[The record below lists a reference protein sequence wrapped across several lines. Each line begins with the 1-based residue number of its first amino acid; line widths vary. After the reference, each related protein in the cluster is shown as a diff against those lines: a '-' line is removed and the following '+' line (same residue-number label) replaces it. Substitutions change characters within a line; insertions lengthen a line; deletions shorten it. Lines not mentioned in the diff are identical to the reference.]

1 MFKDLLSAIIKQNST
16 RYEVII
22 ISQEVIFFFDDS
34 GVLHRNDPSG
44 YFVYAGYVFT
54 NREDLESARR
64 KYINANK
71 QLKRA
76 LGRTDELKAATLD
89 SKHKRSLYNSV
100 KEYDSVAVVVD
111 ISRLYDYVLADKK
124 SICRYKDYVLKRCIK
139 NKLKKLITDGILSKD
154 EDITISIYI
163 DEQLTATNGY
173 YDLRDSIKEEL
184 QHGIVNFDYGVRHP
198 HVFDS
203 NVEVIIHYCD
213 SSSNYIIQ
221 ASDILANRIWTS
233 YRTQNRDLRAK
244 DNQTILTFP

>member
-1 MFKDLLSAIIKQNST
+1 MIT
-16 RYEVII
+16 

-34 GVLHRNDPSG
+34 GVLHKNELSG

-54 NREDLESARR
+54 NRNELDSAKR
-64 KYINANK
+64 KYIHANK
-71 QLKRA
+71 MLKNA
-76 LGRTDELKAATLD
+76 LCVSTELKASNLVP
-89 SKHKRSLYNSV
+89 KHKRSLYNSV
-100 KEYDSVAVVVD
+100 KDYRSVAAVVE
-111 ISRLYDYVLADKK
+111 ISRLYDYVIENKK
-124 SICRYKDYVLKRCIK
+124 SICRYKDYILKRCIK
-139 NKLKKLITDGILSKD
+139 NELELMITDGILSKN

-184 QHGIVNFDYGVRHP
+184 KHGIINFNYGISYP
-198 HVFDS
+198 NVFDA

-213 SSSNYIIQ
+213 SSTNYMIQ

-233 YRTQNRDLRAK
+233 YRINNRKLRMK

>member
-1 MFKDLLSAIIKQNST
+1 MIT
-16 RYEVII
+16 

-34 GVLHRNDPSG
+34 GVLHKNELSG

-54 NREDLESARR
+54 NRNELDSAKR
-64 KYINANK
+64 KYIHANK
-71 QLKRA
+71 MLKNA
-76 LGRTDELKAATLD
+76 LCVSTELKASNLVP
-89 SKHKRSLYNSV
+89 KHKRSLYNSV
-100 KEYDSVAVVVD
+100 KDYRSVAAVVE
-111 ISRLYDYVLADKK
+111 ISRLYNYVIENKK
-124 SICRYKDYVLKRCIK
+124 SICRYKDYILKRCIK
-139 NKLKKLITDGILSKD
+139 NELELMITDGILSKN

-184 QHGIVNFDYGVRHP
+184 KHGIINFNYGISYP
-198 HVFDS
+198 NVFDA

-213 SSSNYIIQ
+213 SSTNYMIQ

-233 YRTQNRDLRAK
+233 YRINNRKLRMK

>member
-1 MFKDLLSAIIKQNST
+1 MSL
-16 RYEVII
+16 

-34 GVLHRNDPSG
+34 GVLHKNEPSG
-44 YFVYAGYVFT
+44 YFVYAGYVFS
-54 NREDLESARR
+54 NRKDLDSARR

-71 QLKRA
+71 KLKKA

-89 SKHKRSLYNSV
+89 VKHKRALYNSV
-100 KEYDSVAVVVD
+100 KEYDTVAVVVD
-111 ISRLYDYVLADKK
+111 ISRLYDYILADKK

-139 NKLKKLITDGILSKD
+139 SKLKKMITDGLISKD
-154 EDITISIYI
+154 EDIIISVYI

-184 QHGIVNFDYGVRHP
+184 QHGIANFDYGIRHP
-198 HVFDS
+198 HVFDA

-213 SSSNYIIQ
+213 SSANYMIQ

-233 YRTQNRDLRAK
+233 YRLNDRKLRVKNNR
-244 DNQTILTFP
+244 TILTFP

>member
-1 MFKDLLSAIIKQNST
+1 MIT
-16 RYEVII
+16 

-34 GVLHRNDPSG
+34 GVLHKNELSG

-54 NREDLESARR
+54 NRNELDSAKR
-64 KYINANK
+64 KYIHANK
-71 QLKRA
+71 MLNNA
-76 LGRTDELKAATLD
+76 LCGSTELKASNLIP
-89 SKHKRSLYNSV
+89 KHKCSLYNSG
-100 KEYDSVAVVVD
+100 KDYRSVAAVVE
-111 ISRLYDYVLADKK
+111 ISRLYDYVIENKK
-124 SICRYKDYVLKRCIK
+124 SICRYKDYILKRCIK
-139 NKLKKLITDGILSKD
+139 NELELMITDGILSKN

-184 QHGIVNFDYGVRHP
+184 KHGIINFNYGISYP
-198 HVFDS
+198 NVFDA

-213 SSSNYIIQ
+213 SSTNYMIQ

-233 YRTQNRDLRAK
+233 YRINNRKLRMK